1 MPWHLPANLWGNIGN
16 KQWSDA
22 EEKLRGNTSWASSV
36 GCVDGV
42 TRGNQRYCATYYDS
56 EYPLSTALR
65 MNAPDSLIFALLKAY
80 EDAASEKD
88 EVGLFPVA
96 LGGNGEYS
104 GEVLCALFP
113 AADDDSLNVALNGE

>member
-1 MPWHLPANLWGNIGN
+1 MSQHLPNDLWIYICR
-16 KQWSDA
+16 KHWSNA
-22 EEKLRGNTSWASSV
+22 EGALSGKTSWASSV